1 MKTYGRLKFLFLVFF
16 GVMVLPLHAQKI
28 GLLLDSYVSDR
39 WYLDKKLFTD
49 KVTALGGEVITEVAY
64 GDPVEQVNLS
74 KKMIQQGVKVLV
86 VVAVDAAKSAEI
98 ATLAKAANVPLISYD
113 RLVLS
118 NDVTIYI
125 SYNNEKVGELQASYA
140 VNQRPTGN
148 YVLLNGPTADN
159 NAVLF
164 RKGQLKILQPLINS
178 GKIKLLGDFILGDWG
193 EIGALMKVDE
203 FLSTTTEKP
212 DVIIAANDALAN
224 GSIQAMPIPM
234 VGKVAVTGQDADL
247 GGLRNII
254 SGKQSMTIYKPLKPL
269 AQLAA
274 ETAVS
279 LAKGEAVKG
288 QTKLKSGD
296 ISVDAI
302 LLDPIVVDKN
312 NYKDTVVKDG
322 HVSASELI
330 IK

>member
-1 MKTYGRLKFLFLVFF
+1 MKTYSRLKFLFLVFF

-98 ATLAKAANVPLISYD
+98 ATIAKAANVPLISYD

-125 SYNNEKVGELQASYA
+125 SYNNEKVGELQASYM
-140 VNQRPTGN
+140 VNQKPDGN

-164 RKGQLKILQPLINS
+164 RKGQLKVLQPLINS
-178 GKIKLLGDFILGDWG
+178 GKIKLLGDFILSDWG

-224 GSIQAMPIPM
+224 GSIQAMPISM
-234 VGKVAVTGQDADL
+234 VGKIAITGQDADL

-274 ETAVS
+274 ETAIK
-279 LAKGEAVKG
+279 LANGEAVKG
-288 QTKLKSGD
+288 QSKLKSGD
-296 ISVDAI
+296 VTVDAI

>member
-64 GDPVEQVNLS
+64 GDPAEQVNLS

-98 ATLAKAANVPLISYD
+98 ATIAKAANVPLISYD

-125 SYNNEKVGELQASYA
+125 SYNNEKVGELQASYV
-140 VNQRPTGN
+140 VNQKPEGN
-148 YVLLNGPTADN
+148 YILLNGPTADN

-164 RKGQLKILQPLINS
+164 RKGQLKVLQPLINS
-178 GKIKLLGDFILGDWG
+178 GKIKLLGDFILSDWG

-203 FLSTTTEKP
+203 FLSTSTEKP

-234 VGKVAVTGQDADL
+234 VGKIAITGQDADL

-274 ETAVS
+274 ETAIK

-296 ISVDAI
+296 VSVDAI

>member
-1 MKTYGRLKFLFLVFF
+1 MKTYGRLKFLFFVFF

-49 KVTALGGEVITEVAY
+49 KVTALGAEVITEVAY

-98 ATLAKAANVPLISYD
+98 ATIAKAANVPLISYD

-312 NYKDTVVKDG
+312 NYRDTVVKDG